1 MMEEENCA
9 DCKKKAILFTGLG
22 VLAGAV
28 IGIALFQVVKR
39 GK

>member
-1 MMEEENCA
+1 MEEENCN
-9 DCKKKAILFTGLG
+9 DCKRKAVLFTGLG
-22 VLAGAV
+22 VVAGAV